1 MSVIQGPAAQDGD
14 RSDAPLS
21 VAMVFGISGIDP
33 LEWDACAAGKGPFVS
48 HAYLRAV
55 EDSGLAGPDNGWR
68 PAHMVVREA
77 SGRLVGAAPLYLRDR
92 STDEFWPDQ
101 SWIDGFH
108 AAGGQYFPKLVMDV
122 PYTPV
127 TGPRILLRDGAP
139 SGVADALI
147 DALRALA
154 HKHGMSSIH
163 VSFPNETDRARFEA
177 AGWLT
182 RHAVDY
188 EWRNEGYRNFT
199 DFAAAL
205 SSRRRRVMLW
215 ERRKVV
221 ASGVRFRDVPGS
233 RVGEADV
240 AIFLDLLGDLHVRR
254 GRRQALTMDFVLR
267 LCAALGDGVTLTFA
281 ESGGV
286 AIGALMSVE
295 GDDCLY
301 VRTWGAREETRFVH
315 FETCYYRTIE
325 RAIAQGLSRVNGG
338 RGGPHKLER
347 GFLPILA
354 HACHWFLHTNMRSAV
369 AEGLE
374 LYNAKALANFT
385 QERARSPYQ
394 KRDGR

>member
-1 MSVIQGPAAQDGD
+1 MSVIQGPAAQNGD
-14 RSDAPLS
+14 RSDTLLS
-21 VAMVFGISGIDP
+21 VAMVFGISGIDS

-101 SWIDGFH
+101 SWIDGFQ
-108 AAGGQYFPKLVMDV
+108 AAGGRYFPKLVMDV

-127 TGPRILLRDGAP
+127 TGPRILLRGGAP

-147 DALRALA
+147 DALRVLA

-163 VSFPNETDRARFEA
+163 VSFPDETDRARFEA

-233 RVGEADV
+233 RVGEGDV
-240 AIFLDLLGDLHVRR
+240 AVFLDLLSDLHVRR

-267 LCAALGDGVTLTFA
+267 LCAALGDAVTLTFA

-325 RAIAQGLSRVNGG
+325 RAIAHGLSRVNGG

-374 LYNAKALANFT
+374 LYNAKALANFS

-394 KRDGR
+394 QRDGR